1 MDVVSL
7 CSFSCHPISY
17 TVAGAIVWGMG
28 IRCDRA
34 PSPWLL
40 STYLSNECCS
50 YGERAV
56 GYCQRQ
62 YRQTPGGGPEHD
74 LRTFPGIEFGV
85 VTKALENVFVA
96 CLGLQPAGDRTSGV
110 STDRRISYD
119 ALSRA

>member
-1 MDVVSL
+1 
-7 CSFSCHPISY
+7 
-17 TVAGAIVWGMG
+17 MG

-56 GYCQRQ
+56 GYCQREC
-62 YRQTPGGGPEHD
+62 RQTPGRGPEHD
-74 LRTFPGIEFGV
+74 LRAFPRIEFGI

-96 CLGLQPAGDRTSGV
+96 RVGLQPAGDRASGV
-110 STDRRISYD
+110 STDGRIGCD